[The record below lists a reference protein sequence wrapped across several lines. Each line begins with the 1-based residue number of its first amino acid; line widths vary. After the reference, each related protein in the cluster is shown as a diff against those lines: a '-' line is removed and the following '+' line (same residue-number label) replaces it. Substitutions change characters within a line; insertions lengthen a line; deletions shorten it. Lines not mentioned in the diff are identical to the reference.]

1 MKTKYNISYQYG
13 MDKTPRCAVY
23 ECDSR
28 YTTNQ
33 AAAMFMC
40 AHGGS
45 YMVIDA
51 ITASHNENVRNHL
64 L

>member
-1 MKTKYNISYQYG
+1 MKTKYNISYHYG

-28 YTTNQ
+28 YTANQ
-33 AAAMFMC
+33 AASMFMR

-51 ITASHNENVRNHL
+51 ITAQA
-64 L
+64 